1 MNNYFKYTPYLY
13 LIVALF
19 AAYKSVMAWSGERD
33 QAYMFLGI
41 AVLCLFMFGFRLWF
55 IKRMDARNRKP

>member
-13 LIVALF
+13 LIVALV
-19 AAYKSVMAWSGERD
+19 AAYKSIAVWSAEPD
-33 QAYMFLGI
+33 QAYLFLGI
-41 AVLCLFMFGFRLWF
+41 TVLCLFMFGFRLWF

>member
-1 MNNYFKYTPYLY
+1 MNKYFKYTPYLY

-19 AAYKSVMAWSGERD
+19 AAYKSIAIWNDDENQR
-33 QAYMFLGI
+33 YLFLGI

-55 IKRMDARNRKP
+55 VRKMDARNRKP